1 MSRKIDLKKFDMS
14 KVGKGSV
21 IVLIGKRNTG
31 KSFLCKDILYYKRDI
46 PIGTVISDT
55 EGSNQFYGKLM
66 PSLFIYE
73 EFNSEIIMKLVKR
86 QDMIIKKMN
95 NQIEQYGKSNIDPW
109 AYLIL
114 DDLMFDTSWVKDKL
128 VRKLFMNGRH
138 KKLLFLITMQYSLGI
153 PPALRTNVDYIFIL
167 RENLINNRKRL
178 YEH

>member
-95 NQIEQYGKSNIDPW
+95 NDI
-109 AYLIL
+109 
-114 DDLMFDTSWVKDKL
+114 
-128 VRKLFMNGRH
+128 
-138 KKLLFLITMQYSLGI
+138 
-153 PPALRTNVDYIFIL
+153 IF
-167 RENLINNRKRL
+167 
-178 YEH
+178 